1 VTRERFVGSQV
12 PIEEDALLKSLR
24 PRSLEDCI
32 GQGKVREGLRIA
44 IEAARGRGEQ
54 LDHVL
59 LHGPPG
65 LGKTTLAHVLAA
77 EMDANLVQ
85 TSGPALER
93 GGDLMGILTN
103 LKAGDILFIDE
114 IHRLGRTVEEFL
126 YPAMEDYCVHF
137 VLDKGANAR
146 TLRYAL
152 KPFTLVG
159 ATTRAGLLSSPLRD
173 RFGIVYHLDFYGIE
187 EIAQVVRRS
196 CGILDVP
203 IDDEGAWEVARRSR
217 GTPRIANR
225 LTRRVRDFA
234 QVRADGRVT
243 ALVAGRALD
252 FEGVDAMGLD
262 ALDRELLR
270 VIAETYGGGPVGIET
285 LAATLN
291 EEVDTLA
298 DVVEPY
304 LLKIGFVSRT
314 SAGRRITAAACEHLG
329 IPVGPGGPSRQ
340 GTLFKP

>member
-1 VTRERFVGSQV
+1 MTRERFVGGQV
-12 PIEEDALLKSLR
+12 PLEEDALLKSLR
-24 PRSLEDCI
+24 PRVLAECI

-44 IEAARGRGEQ
+44 IEAAQGRGEP

-65 LGKTTLAHVLAA
+65 LGKTTLAHVVAA
-77 EMDANLVQ
+77 EMGSNLVQ

-103 LKAGDILFIDE
+103 LQAGDILFIDE
-114 IHRLGRTVEEFL
+114 IHRLGRAVEEFL
-126 YPAMEDYCVHF
+126 YPAMEDFCVHF

-159 ATTRAGLLSSPLRD
+159 ATTRAGLLSSPLRE
-173 RFGIVYHLDFYGIE
+173 RFGILYHLDFYSVE
-187 EIAQVVRRS
+187 EIAQVVHRS
-196 CGILDVP
+196 AGILDVP
-203 IDDEGAWEVARRSR
+203 ITDDGAAEVARRSR

-225 LTRRVRDFA
+225 LVRRVRDFA
-234 QVRADGRVT
+234 QVRADGRIT
-243 ALVAGRALD
+243 APVASRALD

-262 ALDRELLR
+262 ALDREMLR

-291 EEVDTLA
+291 EEADTLSE
-298 DVVEPY
+298 VVEPY
-304 LLKIGFVSRT
+304 LLKTGFLSRT

-329 IPVGPGGPSRQ
+329 IPTNAGGPSRQ
-340 GTLFKP
+340 GTLFSP